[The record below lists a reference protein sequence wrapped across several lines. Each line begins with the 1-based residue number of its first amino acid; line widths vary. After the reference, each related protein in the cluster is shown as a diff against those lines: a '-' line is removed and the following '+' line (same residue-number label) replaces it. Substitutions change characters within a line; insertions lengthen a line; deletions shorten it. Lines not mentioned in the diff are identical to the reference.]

1 MSAVLAE
8 PVVDAQ
14 QSTIGEPLP
23 AFLRRLRTSADGLSA
38 REAQRRLQ
46 HIGPNTLPPPA
57 RSRWMRELGEQVVH
71 PLALV
76 LWGAAVLAWVA
87 DTRPI
92 AIAIVAVIAVNA
104 VFAFAQER
112 QAQRAAEALS
122 SLLPQTATVVRDRQ
136 VNQVAASELV
146 PGDVLV
152 VEEGDRVSADAR
164 LISGE
169 VDIDM
174 SALTG
179 ESIPVTRRAGVPE
192 RPGLTWM
199 SQPDLVLSGTLC
211 GAGAGHAVVTATGT
225 RTELGRIAALS
236 RRVTRERS
244 PLEVQVRRVA
254 WLIAAV
260 GTAVGAAFMPLGLV
274 AGLSAHD
281 SFLFA
286 IGLLVANVPEG
297 LLPTITLA
305 LAAGVRG
312 LAGQGAVVKRLS
324 AVETLGSTTVI
335 CTDKT
340 GTLTQNEMA
349 AVAIWTASDGT
360 FVPGDAPADDLL
372 EAIAVCSTVAVGPSG
387 PSTPDATEW
396 ALFTLAGPE
405 IEAVSSIV
413 KRDAARLA
421 LFRFSSERRM
431 MSVAQRGQR
440 DGYCVVVKGAPE
452 AVLDRCTGVAAG
464 ARTAAAAM
472 ASDGLRVLAVATR
485 NAQAIP
491 ATAEEAERDLKLL
504 GFVGLLAPPRPEVP
518 AAIEACHR
526 AGIKVHVVTGDN
538 GATAAHVARA
548 VGIGAGGLTIISG
561 DELDRMPESELDAL
575 LARDTEIVFAR
586 SSPEAKLRIADAL
599 RAQGHVVAMTGDG
612 VNDAP
617 ALHRADIGIAM
628 GRSGTD
634 VARESATMVLTD
646 DNFATIAAAI
656 EEGRRVYANVRKF
669 ILYIF
674 AHATPEIVPFL
685 VFALAGGLIP
695 LPLTVVQILAIDL
708 GTETLPA
715 LALGR
720 ESAEPGMMSK
730 PPRPRREPVVN
741 RRLLTR
747 SWLLLGGV
755 SAVLVCGAFFLT
767 LALAGWRPGDP
778 TGVGSP
784 LHHAYLQATTATF
797 IGIVS
802 CQLGTAWAAR
812 RDTSRIRDVGLFS
825 NRLLLAGLVFEVIFT
840 AALVALPSVNTSLGM
855 AAPPA
860 LTLAAIAV
868 FPVIVWGA
876 DELRRRARTRDVRP

>member
-1 MSAVLAE
+1 MSAVL
-8 PVVDAQ
+8 VDQIVETQ
-14 QSTIGEPLP
+14 QPTIGEPLP
-23 AFLRRLRTSADGLSA
+23 AFLRRLRTSPNGLSV
-38 REAQRRLQ
+38 REARRRLQ
-46 HIGPNTLPPPA
+46 HVGPNTLPPPA
-57 RSRWMRELGEQVVH
+57 QSRWLRELGEQLVH

-92 AIAIVAVIAVNA
+92 ATAIVAVICVNA

-122 SLLPQTATVVRDRQ
+122 SLLPQTATVVRDGQ

-146 PGDVLV
+146 PGDLLV

-164 LISGE
+164 LITGE

-179 ESIPVTRRAGVPE
+179 ESIPVTRQAGAVE
-192 RPGLTWM
+192 QPGLTWM

-211 GAGAGHAVVTATGT
+211 SAGAARAVVIATGT

-244 PLEVQVRRVA
+244 PLELQVRRVA

-340 GTLTQNEMA
+340 GTLTQNEMT
-349 AVAIWTASDGT
+349 AVSVWIPGDG
-360 FVPGDAPADDLL
+360 FVPGGHAGSEGLL
-372 EAIAVCSTVAVGPSG
+372 AALAACSTVELGPTG

-396 ALFTLAGPE
+396 ALFSLAGQEP
-405 IEAVSSIV
+405 AAADSIAT
-413 KRDAARLA
+413 RDADRLA

-431 MSVAQRGQR
+431 MSVAQRTDH
-440 DGYCVVVKGAPE
+440 DGVHIVVKGATE
-452 AVLDRCTGVAAG
+452 AVLDRCVEIASE
-464 ARTAAAAM
+464 ARAAAAGM
-472 ASDGLRVLAVATR
+472 AADGLRVLAVANRRT
-485 NAQAIP
+485 QTIP
-491 ATAEEAERDLKLL
+491 TSAEQAERDLTLL
-504 GFVGLLAPPRPEVP
+504 GFVGLLDPPRPEVP
-518 AAIEACHR
+518 PAIEACHR

-548 VGIGAGGLTIISG
+548 VGIGATGLTVVSG
-561 DELDRMPESELDAL
+561 EELDRMPEGDLDAL
-575 LARDTEIVFAR
+575 LAGGTEIVFAR

-599 RAQGHVVAMTGDG
+599 RALGHVVAMTGDG

-656 EEGRRVYANVRKF
+656 AEGRRVYANVRKF

-685 VFALAGGLIP
+685 LFALAGGLVP

-720 ESAEPGMMSK
+720 ELPEPGAMSK
-730 PPRPRREPVVN
+730 PPRPRRESVVN

-767 LALAGWRPGDP
+767 LAMAGWQPGGA
-778 TGVGSP
+778 TGAGSP

-797 IGIVS
+797 VGIVS

-825 NRLLLAGLVFEVIFT
+825 NRLLLAGLVLEVLFT
-840 AALVALPSVNTSLGM
+840 AALVGIPGLNSRLGM
-855 AAPPA
+855 AVPPP
-860 LTLAAIAV
+860 LTLGAIAV

-876 DELRRRARTRDVRP
+876 DELRRRASRSE